1 MTSRKSDASDDKV
14 TIRILSNADRDIAKK
29 FVDACNLYT
38 IIHLS
43 KPKASDELSS
53 RMHCAIRCIAE
64 QLTWA
69 GEKLCEHDWKRLLVA
84 SLYGQRILPSTSGDG
99 FVILDKF
106 TRDMSGPEKHDF
118 TEYVY
123 EFGAVRGVVFTER

>member
-1 MTSRKSDASDDKV
+1 
-14 TIRILSNADRDIAKK
+14 
-29 FVDACNLYT
+29 
-38 IIHLS
+38 
-43 KPKASDELSS
+43 
-53 RMHCAIRCIAE
+53 MHCAIRCIAE

>member
-1 MTSRKSDASDDKV
+1 MT
-14 TIRILSNADRDIAKK
+14 IQILSNADRDTAKK

-43 KPKASDELSS
+43 KPKASAELSS
-53 RMHCAIRCIAE
+53 RMQCAIRCVAN

-69 GEKLCEHDWKRLLVA
+69 GEILSEHDWKRLLVG

-99 FVILDKF
+99 FVVLDKL